1 MPLVT
6 LDDCLGQPDN
16 WINILQESG
25 VLSAIDADLVFW
37 QTKPSLTNPQL
48 RATRFTSAASFLVAA
63 AQQKQIPWR
72 TFRKELSG
80 NLMMLRELDFRL
92 GITSAATS
100 QSAMSAALTGSPS
113 SEPEALAVG
122 TLLWTNLDV
131 LWRVVPD
138 VRPAAWNEGMS
149 AFLSW
154 FHTNVAQ
161 GKLLDKIGRSLKY
174 AANYQSDMEA
184 KELCVALRY
193 VYHLISSQSPFAAK
207 FALSAVVADMSC
219 YDPPTNKWPNL
230 QTFKALL
237 YHLECLGVSDRMYN
251 MLAMTPTSALLVPM
265 NLNFPPNN
273 NIKGSFTLW
282 FFYYYNQSGPLFAK
296 TFWQVLRYNLP
307 NSTSAVNAIKNS
319 DFSGLFMD
327 DPSPESVYSNQMEV
341 VKPILSKEAAFAA
354 CVQDLAEIPTIQFNW
369 NTWLAAEKFT
379 IFVGQRWLKMTDLPR
394 FTGNCARDFV
404 NYLLT
409 MYNNDKKHLFLVGEL
424 FRKNNTGGALDAI
437 AGRGVEEIFFRP
449 TGQLDELTGVSSQKV
464 GPTLSQA
471 MEWTSTK
478 YNPMYEG
485 LNSKWSSLSDER
497 KDARIDSILKSAEI
511 AAKIREQA
519 PYLLPGNAT
528 LADWR
533 KNLSGAWVGLIKV
546 LIEWAE
552 RKLARDFTTY
562 PVSDVR
568 VAMKKALE
576 AVEQRASLKE
586 LVIFSPTMT
595 AADREIAWPA
605 TASNFIKQKDM
616 AIWLNEPEMVNEDL
630 SQEEVNLMF
639 KQLMEKEA
647 CGPDLRIPILKTAYD
662 YITQLPVAERW
673 PMLEPHEFMDSFFKP
688 PAAGGPSRDLN
699 FTVNTD

>member
-138 VRPAAWNEGMS
+138 VRPAAWNEGKS

-207 FALSAVVADMSC
+207 FALS
-219 YDPPTNKWPNL
+219 
-230 QTFKALL
+230 
-237 YHLECLGVSDRMYN
+237 
-251 MLAMTPTSALLVPM
+251 
-265 NLNFPPNN
+265 
-273 NIKGSFTLW
+273 
-282 FFYYYNQSGPLFAK
+282 
-296 TFWQVLRYNLP
+296 
-307 NSTSAVNAIKNS
+307 
-319 DFSGLFMD
+319 
-327 DPSPESVYSNQMEV
+327 
-341 VKPILSKEAAFAA
+341 
-354 CVQDLAEIPTIQFNW
+354 
-369 NTWLAAEKFT
+369 
-379 IFVGQRWLKMTDLPR
+379 
-394 FTGNCARDFV
+394 
-404 NYLLT
+404 
-409 MYNNDKKHLFLVGEL
+409 
-424 FRKNNTGGALDAI
+424 
-437 AGRGVEEIFFRP
+437 
-449 TGQLDELTGVSSQKV
+449 
-464 GPTLSQA
+464 
-471 MEWTSTK
+471 

-497 KDARIDSILKSAEI
+497 KDARIESILKSAEI

-568 VAMKKALE
+568 IAMKKALE

-699 FTVNTD
+699 FTVNTDWKAEKFLADIHVNNSAILVYLAEYEGENLPHLKLLSSDILIKELKEQDKSVSLLLASKVASGLLKLDMIKA